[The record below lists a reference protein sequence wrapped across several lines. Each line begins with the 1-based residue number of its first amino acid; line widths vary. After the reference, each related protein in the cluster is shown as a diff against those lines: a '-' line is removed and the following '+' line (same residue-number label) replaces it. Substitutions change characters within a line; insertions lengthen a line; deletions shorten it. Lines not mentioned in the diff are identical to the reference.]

1 MFEYYQK
8 SMQKKYFYFIYLL
21 ASVLGVTLFS
31 CKDQFHQEDYT
42 AYFGGEIENPKNNYL
57 IFMKGDQVID
67 TFYLDKNNRFFHKF
81 DSLTPGLYSFKNEPE
96 YQYVYFEK
104 NDSLLIQLNAN
115 DFDNSLVF
123 CGRGDEKNN
132 FLMELYLQN
141 EADRNT
147 IFEAYEK
154 DVTYFEKSCKKN
166 YDKAKALYLKR
177 KTFIKWSNEFDKL
190 ALASVELNNA
200 YKKEVYPIA
209 HEFRTGNS
217 IKNNLSSTYYNHRK
231 VINLNDATLAN
242 YSPFV
247 NYVTVLLNNMVVT
260 QSKKMHEEMSLE
272 SNIIKL
278 EIADKLIKNKHVK
291 NLVVNNIANMYLLSD
306 QCTENNAKFFDLYA
320 KIATDEKLK
329 KQIMATS
336 KRIHDLHKNAKLPK
350 IRLTDINGSNV
361 ILPSAIRKK
370 SVLFFW
376 TKDSESHAIF
386 AHKKIT
392 ELKSKYPNYQFIA
405 INVDENSNDW
415 KTELKKHTFEPAL
428 ELHASNFEELKE
440 KWIIN
445 KIHRTM
451 IINANGTIKNAFVSL
466 FDVNF
471 EEHLKE

>member
-1 MFEYYQK
+1 
-8 SMQKKYFYFIYLL
+8 MQKKYTLFTYFLAVLISINLL
-21 ASVLGVTLFS
+21 A
-31 CKDQFHQEDYT
+31 CKDQFSHADYT
-42 AYFGGEIENPKNNYL
+42 AYFGGEIENPKTNYL
-57 IFMKGDQVID
+57 IFMKGDQIID

-141 EADRNT
+141 EADRDAL
-147 IFEAYEK
+147 FEAYEK
-154 DVTYFEKSCKKN
+154 DVTYFEKSCKKS

-177 KTFIKWSNEFDKL
+177 KAFVKWGAEFDKL

-217 IKNNLSSTYYNHRK
+217 IKNNLSTTYYNHRK
-231 VINLNDATLAN
+231 AIDLNDAALVN

-247 NYVTVLLNNMVVT
+247 NYVTVLLNNMVLT
-260 QSKKMHEEMSLE
+260 QSQTMNEEMSLE
-272 SNIIKL
+272 NNILKL
-278 EIADKLIKNKHVK
+278 EIANKLIKNSHVK

-306 QCTENNAKFFDLYA
+306 QCTENNAKFFNLYA

-336 KRIHDLHKNAKLPK
+336 KRIHNLHKHAKLPE
-350 IRLTDINGSNV
+350 ITLTDYKGNKV
-361 ILPSAIRKK
+361 LLPSAIKQK

-376 TKDSESHAIF
+376 TKDSESHAIL
-386 AHKKIT
+386 AHKKIA
-392 ELKSKYPNYQFIA
+392 ELKSKYPSYQFIA
-405 INVDENSNDW
+405 INVDESSNDW
-415 KTELKKHTFEPAL
+415 QTELNKHTFEPAF
-428 ELHASNFEELKE
+428 ELHTSNFNELKE

-451 IINANGTIKNAFVSL
+451 IINADGTIKNAFVSL

>member
-1 MFEYYQK
+1 
-8 SMQKKYFYFIYLL
+8 MQKKYSYFIYFLVL
-21 ASVLGVTLFS
+21 VLGVTLFS
-31 CKDQFHQEDYT
+31 CKDQFNHEDYT

-67 TFYLDKNNRFFHKF
+67 TFHLDKNNRFFHKF

-141 EADRNT
+141 EADRNAL
-147 IFEAYEK
+147 FEAYEK
-154 DVTYFEKSCKKN
+154 DVKYFEKSCKN
-166 YDKAKALYLKR
+166 SYNKAKSLYLKR
-177 KTFIKWSNEFDKL
+177 KAFIKWGAEFDKL

-209 HEFRTGNS
+209 HEFRTGNT
-217 IKNNLSSTYYNHRK
+217 IKNKLPADYYNYRK
-231 VINLNDATLAN
+231 AIDLNESALVN

-247 NYVTVLLNNMVVT
+247 NYITVLLNNIVLTESQTMDD
-260 QSKKMHEEMSLE
+260 EMSLKN
-272 SNIIKL
+272 NILKL
-278 EIADKLIKNKHVK
+278 EIANKLIKNNHVK

-306 QCTENNAKFFDLYA
+306 QCTENNTKFFNLYA

-329 KQIMATS
+329 KQIMATA
-336 KRIHDLHKNAKLPK
+336 KKIHKLHEHAKLPELT
-350 IRLTDINGSNV
+350 LTDTKGNKV
-361 ILPSAIRKK
+361 LLPSAIKQK
-370 SVLFFW
+370 TVLFFW
-376 TKDSESHAIF
+376 TKESESHAIF
-386 AHKKIT
+386 AHKKIA
-392 ELKSKYPNYQFIA
+392 ELKAKYPNYQFVA
-405 INVDENSNDW
+405 INVDENTNDW
-415 KTELKKHTFEPAL
+415 QTELNKHTFEPAF
-428 ELHASNFEELKE
+428 ELHTSNFEELKE

-471 EEHLKE
+471 EDHLKD